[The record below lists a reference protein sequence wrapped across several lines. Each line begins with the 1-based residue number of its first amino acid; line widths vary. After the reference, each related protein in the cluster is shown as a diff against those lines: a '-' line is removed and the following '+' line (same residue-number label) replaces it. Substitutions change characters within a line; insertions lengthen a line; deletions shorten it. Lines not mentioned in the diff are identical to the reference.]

1 MIDNLDE
8 EKANNII
15 NSINS
20 IKIPNNENELVNK
33 NIPQDNIQ
41 MNQDDMTYNKNY
53 TNSNEINIINDENKT
68 NNIENKNPEIN
79 TNISSSKTLSS
90 EYKHKKKGAKRNEGL
105 SLQIP
110 TSKCFKQGRNSF
122 LISAKFKFPKK

>member
-20 IKIPNNENELVNK
+20 IKIPNNENELINK

-41 MNQDDMTYNKNY
+41 MNQDDIAYNKNY
-53 TNSNEINIINDENKT
+53 TNSNEINIINDV
-68 NNIENKNPEIN
+68 
-79 TNISSSKTLSS
+79 
-90 EYKHKKKGAKRNEGL
+90 
-105 SLQIP
+105 
-110 TSKCFKQGRNSF
+110 
-122 LISAKFKFPKK
+122 FPSTFFH